1 MMNIKHI
8 TPKAYTKKLGQTQK
22 GEVFRFVN
30 SPTPYMRVQFDGH
43 EIFDAYHYYSDS
55 EDAIYDSVAVFNED
69 LYDWQDKGEGP
80 LNFEYYQ
87 DNEVLKQMCGIVN
100 LATGEVSMSHQDEE
114 IISVRAELTIEDTT
128 V

>member
-8 TPKAYTKKLGQTQK
+8 TPKSYIKKLGQTEK
-22 GEVFRFVN
+22 GEVFRFAD
-30 SPTPYMRVQFDGH
+30 SSTPYMRIQFDGN
-43 EIFDAYHYYSDS
+43 EIFAAYHHYSDL
-55 EDAIYDSVAVFNED
+55 EEAIYDSIAVFDEY

-80 LNFEYYQ
+80 LNCEYYQ
-87 DNEVLKQMCGIVN
+87 DDSVLKQMCGIVN
-100 LATGEVSMSHQDEE
+100 LITGKVFMSHQDEE